1 MRAEGTR
8 GRILRAM
15 HGETVE
21 TTSGKVAGSA
31 HRGTQVFRGIPYA
44 APPVG
49 ALRFRPPQPI
59 SPWTGVREALTFGP
73 MAPQNPSAL
82 EAIAGNTPL
91 GQSEDCLT
99 LNVWTPACDDAKRP
113 VMVWIHGGG
122 FTTGTAASPWYSG
135 TNFALQQD
143 VVVVTANY
151 RLGALG
157 FTHLADIGGEAWGSS
172 ANCGILDQVAALTWV
187 RENIAAFGGDPG
199 NVTIFGE
206 SAGGCSVVT
215 LLATTTAKGLFHKAA
230 AQSASF
236 GQVRTREA
244 AGERASLLLAD
255 IGIDA
260 AHLDDLAEL
269 PLDAILAAQGRLSAR
284 RTGAGFG
291 GDMQAFAPSPD
302 GTSLLEMPLDA
313 IAAGSAADIPLIVGT
328 NRDEIK
334 LFAVWDV
341 ALQRIDRDGA
351 IARLR
356 STLGAEAPRVY
367 EAYEAAR
374 PGQPAS
380 EVAMAIASDQAFR
393 IDALR
398 MADARHALGASTCV
412 YLFTWPSPALDG
424 RLGACHALEIPFVFD
439 NVHQPGVELLT
450 GPGEDRAQLAKVMHA
465 AWGAFA
471 RSGSPDHPGMPV
483 WPIYDPARRPTM
495 VFDEAVAV
503 VDDPLGSDRQA
514 WSQPLD

>member
-1 MRAEGTR
+1 MPEHAV
-8 GRILRAM
+8 
-15 HGETVE
+15 TVE
-21 TTSGKVAGSA
+21 TTSGKLLGGA
-31 HRGTQVFRGIPYA
+31 HRGAVVFRGIPYA

-49 ALRFRPPQPI
+49 RLRFRPPQPVTG
-59 SPWTGVREALTFGP
+59 WTGVREALTFGP

-99 LNVWTPACDDAKRP
+99 LNVWTPGCDGAKRP

-135 TNFALQQD
+135 TNTALQGD

-157 FTHLADIGGEAWGSS
+157 FTHLADLGGEAWGSS
-172 ANCGILDQVAALTWV
+172 ANCGILDHVAALTWV

-199 NVTIFGE
+199 NVTIYGE

-215 LLATTTAKGLFHKAA
+215 LLATPAAKGLFHKAI
-230 AQSASF
+230 AQSASY

-244 AGERASLLLAD
+244 AGERAELLLAEL
-255 IGIDA
+255 GVEPTR
-260 AHLDDLAEL
+260 LDRLAEM
-269 PLDAILAAQGRLSAR
+269 PLEQILDAQGRLSTR
-284 RTGAGFG
+284 RTRGGFSGA
-291 GDMQAFAPSPD
+291 DMQAFSPALD

-313 IAAGSAADIPLIVGT
+313 IAAGSAADIPVIVGT

-341 ALQRIDRDGA
+341 ALQNIEREGA
-351 IARLR
+351 ITRLR
-356 STLGAEAPRVY
+356 GMAGDRAAQLFD
-367 EAYEAAR
+367 AYAATR

-380 EVAMAIASDQAFR
+380 EVAMAIASDDTFR
-393 IDALR
+393 LAAVQ
-398 MADARHALGASTCV
+398 MAEAQHAVGNPAYL
-412 YLFTWPSPALDG
+412 YLFTWQSPALG
-424 RLGACHALEIPFVFD
+424 GGLGACHALEIPFVFD

-450 GPGEDRAQLAKVMHA
+450 GNGDERAPLAKVMNA
-465 AWGAFA
+465 AWTAFA
-471 RSGSPDHPGMPV
+471 RTGSPDHAGMPV
-483 WPIYDPARRPTM
+483 WHGYDPASRSTM
-495 VFDEAVAV
+495 VFDDEVEL
-503 VDDPLGSDRQA
+503 VDDPLGSDRLA
-514 WSQPLD
+514 WSEAMA